1 MGYGKFAPLDAA
13 QGAFWFFSALFT
25 PSYDIM
31 SERRMKDRSE
41 ARNVREFFQKL
52 KTYAPL
58 SLKGWLVYLISML
71 LASLLCIMLQ
81 QVSTSDVHV
90 PIIFVLVVLVVSLLT
105 EGYFYGILAALT
117 SVIAVNYAFTSPYM
131 QIDFSPYGYPL
142 TFMTLLAVGVAV
154 STLMTRDQQ
163 REKLRLETEREKLRA
178 NLLRGMSH
186 DLRTP
191 LTGIS
196 GSISA
201 VLDNAEYLSPDQQR
215 ELLEGAK
222 EHADWLCRMV
232 ENLLSVTRIGEDQ
245 PGSLHT
251 QEEAL
256 EEVIGAAV
264 LSFRKR
270 NPDIAVEVSVPD
282 TVLMVPMDPVLIQQ
296 VLQNLLDNAVIHGK
310 TTGRIRVEATAEGN
324 TARVSVKDDGVG
336 ISPDRLEHLF
346 DGTLPFSGT
355 QQSFDQTRSLGIGLS
370 VCRTVI
376 QAHGG
381 SISAGNRPEGG
392 ACFSFTLPL
401 GGKQVENP

>member
-1 MGYGKFAPLDAA
+1 MRTGSK
-13 QGAFWFFSALFT
+13 
-25 PSYDIM
+25 
-31 SERRMKDRSE
+31 RSVSSLQNL
-41 ARNVREFFQKL
+41 RQKL
-52 KTYAPL
+52 KIYAPL
-58 SLKGWLVYLISML
+58 SLKGWLVYLVAML
-71 LASLLCIMLQ
+71 IASLVCIMLQ
-81 QVSTSDVHV
+81 HVSNSDVHV

-117 SVIAVNYAFTSPYM
+117 SVIAVNYAFTAPYM

-142 TFMTLLAVGVAV
+142 TFMTMLAVGVV
-154 STLMTRDQQ
+154 ISTLMTRVQKQ
-163 REKLRLETEREKLRA
+163 EKLRLENEREKLRA

-201 VLDNAEYLSPDQQR
+201 VLDNEEYLTREQQR

-222 EHADWLCRMV
+222 EDADWLCRMV
-232 ENLLSVTRIGEDQ
+232 ENLLSVTRITDDAVGA
-245 PGSLHT
+245 LHT

-270 NPDIAVEVSVPD
+270 HPDIVVEVSVPD
-282 TVLMVPMDPVLIQQ
+282 SVLMVPIDPVLIQQ
-296 VLQNLLDNAVIHGK
+296 VMQNLLDNAVFHGK
-310 TTGRIRVEATAEGN
+310 TTTRIRVRASAENGK
-324 TARVSVKDDGVG
+324 ALVSVEDNGTG
-336 ISPDRLEHLF
+336 IDRSRLNHLF
-346 DGTLPFSGT
+346 DGALPFSGL
-355 QQSFDQTRSLGIGLS
+355 QQNADQTRSLGIGLS
-370 VCRTVI
+370 ACRTII

-381 SISAGNRPEGG
+381 TITAHNLPEGG

-401 GGKQVENP
+401 GGSSVENS